1 MAGES
6 ITLTC
11 SVTIPYELNGIP
23 EFQWEGPG
31 ETPDPAASSTIGQ
44 EVTSQ
49 LTLSAIRTSQ
59 AGQYTCT
66 ASLDKFDRS
75 NSTVVSVQSKDI
87 NHVHTFDYKNDT
99 IRVT

>member
-11 SVTIPYELNGIP
+11 SVTIPYGLNGIP
-23 EFQWEGPG
+23 EVQWKGPRQIPNP
-31 ETPDPAASSTIGQ
+31 TSPSVVSGQ
-44 EVTSQ
+44 ELTST

-66 ASLDKFDRS
+66 ASLTDFNRNDSKI
-75 NSTVVSVQSKDI
+75 VVVQGKGDI
-87 NHVHTFDYKNDT
+87 CTYF
-99 IRVT
+99 